1 VFCGGGDGGTPPEL
15 CSAAGEVAGV
25 AKPAFQGAIRDRV
38 WAVEHRGCMR
48 NPLEWI
54 TRGCG
59 VRRGAHGV
67 EAARRGGTPPAGAS
81 SCRAGGPRAK
91 IASAG
96 GRGGCC
102 VAHRGLNRGMVWRR
116 VSAA

>member
-1 VFCGGGDGGTPPEL
+1 MFCGGGDGGTPPEL

-38 WAVEHRGCMR
+38 LAVEHRGCMR

-67 EAARRGGTPPAGAS
+67 EAARRHGE
-81 SCRAGGPRAK
+81 PR
-91 IASAG
+91 
-96 GRGGCC
+96 R
-102 VAHRGLNRGMVWRR
+102 RGLRR
-116 VSAA
+116 RSGARSDLRATTIGPKGREGRDVAY